1 MVRGQ
6 EEYLSLSSTTTK
18 LRATVWYYWTLSGI
32 ACATIKDDRPD
43 FPTLLRSIRSA
54 KEAGKH
60 HGLENA
66 LFESDKWMADSLM
79 MELEDMV
86 RFAATGDNSIH
97 TDIQADFPG
106 RKSVHQ

>member
-1 MVRGQ
+1 
-6 EEYLSLSSTTTK
+6 
-18 LRATVWYYWTLSGI
+18 
-32 ACATIKDDRPD
+32 
-43 FPTLLRSIRSA
+43 
-54 KEAGKH
+54 
-60 HGLENA
+60 
-66 LFESDKWMADSLM
+66 M